1 MFRLPVHTLRMNSIK
16 TALVHGTDF
25 TELIK
30 NTNSTILYSTY
41 MKEPL
46 TVCMGIPTWLRMEP
60 KAKQSP
66 LRWIKNTTLVFAV
79 IPSDHEVSKDPISRV
94 FFQPF
99 PQCRILKLAQSN
111 NSKHSSQGQ
120 SNTNTRGDFKF
131 HSPEKWLSEAP
142 RCSTHSCGWQNAPSV
157 NHKASHSGNS
167 KLVTNS
173 ETEHIKTLS
182 LRYHFQ
188 TILIICWS
196 NTNLIFG
203 GCGSWDRVIS
213 V

>member
-1 MFRLPVHTLRMNSIK
+1 MNSIK

-25 TELIK
+25 TELRK
-30 NTNSTILYSTY
+30 NTNSAILYSTY

-46 TVCMGIPTWLRMEP
+46 TVCMGSPTWLRMEP

-66 LRWIKNTTLVFAV
+66 LWWIKNTTLVFAV

-99 PQCRILKLAQSN
+99 PQCRILKLAQSQTTLN
-111 NSKHSSQGQ
+111 TVPKVKVTQTLEETLSSTVLK
-120 SNTNTRGDFKF
+120 NDLVR
-131 HSPEKWLSEAP
+131 PP
-142 RCSTHSCGWQNAPSV
+142 RCSTYSCGWENAPTV

-188 TILIICWS
+188 TILIIC
-196 NTNLIFG
+196 
-203 GCGSWDRVIS
+203 
-213 V
+213 